1 VNLVLSVGL
10 MSRNIIYIH
19 YHLVISDVTE
29 IFVLRGFNCIGLSS
43 KTLSIEVFDRE
54 CTAHQPAWVFSI
66 NFSPEIAVLCSRR
79 AIPYVSW
86 TIDPLPLSRQ
96 SLAIGIDPPLCLLFA
111 HDLSTVAKFGLLG
124 VDSRHLLLA
133 APANRRHPV
142 KVDLTLAPYRCD
154 ASFVG
159 SSLVDEVY
167 ALDRWL
173 TPLGG
178 DSLSV
183 RGLSWLSSVMHEA
196 EGAVGLLCLEAAE
209 GAKALPAFLRE
220 LCHTDSDCAE
230 LVAKL
235 NGVVSAFYR
244 QRGVAYML
252 RYPGPVAVWGDAGW
266 TDCRPHYR
274 GQADHGDELTQ
285 IYCASAVNLDIP
297 RLYQRQTVTMRIFD
311 ILACGGFLLAERSS
325 AMEAVFTEGVHVAY
339 YDSHE
344 RLPEVIERWVT
355 DPVGRQNIAV
365 SGRTEVLAKH
375 QIERRVA
382 VILEAVAQKGW

>member
-1 VNLVLSVGL
+1 
-10 MSRNIIYIH
+10 MSRNIIYIR
-19 YHLVISDVTE
+19 YHLVISDVTA
-29 IFVLRGFNCIGLSS
+29 IFALLGFNCIGLSS
-43 KTLSIEVFDRE
+43 NTLSIEAFDRE
-54 CTAHQPAWVFSI
+54 CKTHQPAWVFSI

-86 TIDPLPLSRQ
+86 TIDPLPLNRQ
-96 SLAIGIDPPLCLLFA
+96 SLTSGIDSALCLLFA

-124 VDSRHLLLA
+124 VDARHLLLA
-133 APANRRHPV
+133 APANRRQPV
-142 KVDLTLAPYRCD
+142 QEDLILTCCRCE

-173 TPLGG
+173 APRGG
-178 DSLSV
+178 DSLCA
-183 RGLSWLSSVMHEA
+183 RGLSWVSNGMYKA
-196 EGAVGLLCLEAAE
+196 EGVVGLPWLGAAE
-209 GAKALPAFLRE
+209 GPEALPAFLRE
-220 LCHTDSDCAE
+220 LCHTDGDCAE
-230 LVAKL
+230 LIAKL
-235 NGVVSAFYR
+235 NGVASAFYR
-244 QRGVAYML
+244 QRGVASML

-266 TDCRPHYR
+266 TDYRPHYR
-274 GQADHGDELTQ
+274 GPADHGDELTQ

-325 AMEAVFTEGVHVAY
+325 AMEAVFTDGFHLAY

-344 RLPEVIERWVT
+344 TLPDVIARWVS

-365 SGRTEVLAKH
+365 AGRAEVLAKH
-375 QIERRVA
+375 QIEHRVA
-382 VILEAVAQKGW
+382 VILQAVEQKGW